1 MSAEVGI
8 QKFSFPFSCS
18 ARQDEASQ
26 PGRIRVKA
34 SERRGL
40 PENPVA
46 RPPSAVALVGI
57 LAGSGNPAGDA
68 PDAPDE
74 DESRAPRSA
83 VLSRRSVF
91 EKLAAEAEDQ
101 RPTAKRQLSTESAS
115 RSIAVVKKSAVRAE
129 EPQRNLKAKAEV
141 APRGAAAATT
151 AGRRRRRKDLFA
163 NSDIFHRLD
172 SHVIRVGAEVTNARV
187 TRAHFEGNTEKPQSP
202 KLSGMRSN
210 PGNNPLLLMFAL
222 QLREKRV
229 HDVAAIVLNI
239 ASVAKSDLEK
249 IRAIW
254 VWLCHNIGEG
264 KPVSAEL
271 GSISHFAVGTISHL
285 GTSTRHCP
293 HLQSTTS
300 AATWDNR
307 RSCARQRKSSRPV
320 AESAAATRV
329 SACKCAG
336 NDFLR
341 QPCSSM
347 WWTPVE
353 IEVTNS
359 RTRTQETRREP
370 VDLKSLAR

>member
-40 PENPVA
+40 PENPVT

-187 TRAHFEGNTEKPQSP
+187 TRAHFEGNTKKPQNP

-271 GSISHFAVGTISHL
+271 GSISHFAVGNITARAFPIYRVRHQRLPGTIGEAVLAGGSHRDRSRSLLRLL
-285 GTSTRHCP
+285 GS
-293 HLQSTTS
+293 LYANVQVTTS
-300 AATWDNR
+300 CDNR
-307 RSCARQRKSSRPV
+307 V
-320 AESAAATRV
+320 
-329 SACKCAG
+329 
-336 NDFLR
+336 LR
-341 QPCSSM
+341 CGGPLSK
-347 WWTPVE
+347 
-353 IEVTNS
+353 
-359 RTRTQETRREP
+359 
-370 VDLKSLAR
+370 LKSPIPGLELKRLDANRLT